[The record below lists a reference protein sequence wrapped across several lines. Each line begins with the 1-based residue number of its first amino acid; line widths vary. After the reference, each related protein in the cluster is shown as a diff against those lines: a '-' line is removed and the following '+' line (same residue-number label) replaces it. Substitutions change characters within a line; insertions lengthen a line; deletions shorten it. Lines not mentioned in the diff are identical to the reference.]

1 MADQNA
7 PNPATAIPEN
17 VDGVDAR
24 EIAADTVTVADLF
37 AAVINPVTA
46 GSVDALYGEAAAA
59 LAGVS
64 ATELLDEPDIE
75 RMVRLAVVALQD
87 GAGALLAPAERRPCE
102 NDSRPALAA
111 ALQSHAARTLLS
123 LDHEHVA
130 TQ

>member
-7 PNPATAIPEN
+7 PNPATAIPAN
-17 VDGVDAR
+17 VDGVDTR
-24 EIAADTVTVADLF
+24 EIAADTVIVADLF

-46 GSVDALYGEAAAA
+46 CSVDALYREGAAA

-64 ATELLDEPDIE
+64 ATELLDEPDAE

-87 GAGALLAPAERRPCE
+87 GAGALLALAERRPCE
-102 NDSRPALAA
+102 NDPRPALAA
-111 ALQSHAARTLLS
+111 ALQAEAARTLLS
-123 LDHEHVA
+123 LDRDHVT